1 MKRRTLLVGGAV
13 AAVAGGGLLV
23 GFGRLLGD
31 RVGDA
36 GTLPVQ
42 AGTVGLNG
50 WVRLGQDGVV
60 TVTMAKTEMGQG
72 ISTALPMIVADEM
85 DLPIS
90 LVRVAPAG
98 LDQLRYGNRIVFAG
112 TWWFHPDN
120 AQSWL
125 ARRFTEMGEANG
137 ALLGVQITGGSSSV
151 SDSFE
156 MLRLAGAS
164 ARALLVAAAAAR
176 WNVPPQECTTVAG
189 GVVHRQ
195 VHDGLRSA
203 AARLDYGALAEEAAR
218 LPLPADVQ
226 PKTARQRS
234 LVGTAAPRLDVP
246 EKIDGRAV
254 YGIDVRLP
262 GMLFAAVRGCPV
274 PGGRLAGFNA
284 APAKAMPGVRDVLS
298 YDGGEAGCA
307 AGVAALAA
315 DSWQAQLAVAAVQVQ
330 WDTSGLTPFSDAALV
345 EQMRGAFEREKGV
358 FVFHER
364 GDGARAMDR
373 AARTL
378 HADYFAPWL
387 AHATMEPMNC
397 TAQWLPAGQDPAG
410 VRLRIWAPTQAPSF
424 AIETA
429 ARVSGLRREQIELHL
444 TQIGGGFGRRL
455 ETDYIVPAVALAR
468 AVQPTPV
475 QALWSREEDM
485 AHDFYRP
492 AAVCRV
498 QAGFDEQG
506 KLLAWRTRS
515 VSDAITPQFLARN
528 FPLMGK
534 AAGMLPDRTQAEGL
548 WDQPYEIPHR
558 YCDHV
563 SAPSPVPI
571 GNWRSVGHSHM
582 AFFTESFIDE
592 LALAASVDPLAF
604 RRGLL
609 AAHPRHLAV
618 LDLAASKAGWGEALP
633 GGRARGI
640 ALHESF
646 GTIVAQVAE
655 VSIEEGRPRVHR
667 VVCAVDCGLVI
678 NPGIVAQQ
686 VEGSVIFALS
696 AALYGNITFR
706 DGKVE
711 QGNFPAYEMVRMR
724 EAPRVETWIVPSEAP
739 PSGIG
744 EPATPPLAPA
754 VANAVCMLTGK
765 RLRSLPLRLA

>member
-1 MKRRTLLVGGAV
+1 MKRRTFLVGGALV
-13 AAVAGGGLLV
+13 AAAGGGLLV
-23 GFGRLLGD
+23 GFGRLVGD

-36 GTLPVQ
+36 RSLP
-42 AGTVGLNG
+42 AEPGSVGLNG
-50 WVRLGQDGVV
+50 WVRLGKDGVV
-60 TVTMAKTEMGQG
+60 TITMAKTEMGQG
-72 ISTALPMIVADEM
+72 IATALPMIVAEEM
-85 DLPIS
+85 DVPLS
-90 LVRVAPAG
+90 LVRVEAAP
-98 LDQLRYGNRIVFAG
+98 LDERRYGNRIVFAG

-120 AQSWL
+120 EHSWL

-151 SDSFE
+151 SDSYE
-156 MLRLAGAS
+156 MLRQAGAA

-176 WNVPPQECTTVAG
+176 WNVPTHECVTVAG
-189 GVVHRQ
+189 GVIHRQ
-195 VHDGLRSA
+195 VHDGQRTS
-203 AARLDYGALAEEAAR
+203 AARLDYGVLAEEAAR
-218 LPLPADVQ
+218 QALPADLQ
-226 PKTARQRS
+226 PKTAKQRN
-234 LVGTAAPRLDVP
+234 LVGTRAPRLDVP
-246 EKIDGRAV
+246 DKVTGKAV

-274 PGGRLAGFNA
+274 PGGRLAGFDA
-284 APAKAMPGVRDVLS
+284 SKAKAMAGVHDVLA
-298 YDGGEAGCA
+298 YAGEAGCA
-307 AGVAALAA
+307 PGVAALAA

-330 WDTSGLTPFSDAALV
+330 WDTSGLALFNDAQLI

-364 GDGARAMDR
+364 GDGSKAMDR
-373 AARTL
+373 AARTM
-378 HADYFAPWL
+378 HADYLAPWL

-397 TAQWLPAGQDPAG
+397 TAQWLAPGQDPRG
-410 VRLRIWAPTQAPSF
+410 VRLRIWAPTQVPTF
-424 AIETA
+424 AVETA
-429 ARVSGLRREQIELHL
+429 ARVSGLPRAQIELQQ
-444 TQIGGGFGRRL
+444 TQVGGGFGRRL

-468 AVQPTPV
+468 AVQPLPV

-485 AHDFYRP
+485 THDFYRP
-492 AAVCRV
+492 AAVCRL

-506 KLLAWRTRS
+506 RLIAWRTRS
-515 VSDAITPQFLARN
+515 VSDAITPQFLGRN

-534 AAGMLPDRTQAEGL
+534 GAGMLPDRTQAEGL

-563 SAPSPVPI
+563 TAPAPVPI
-571 GNWRSVGHSHM
+571 GNWRSVGHSHL

-592 LALAASVDPLAF
+592 LAHSVNADPLAF

-609 AAHPRHLAV
+609 GAHPRHLAV
-618 LDLAASKAGWGEALP
+618 LDLAAQMAGWGTPLP
-633 GGRARGI
+633 PGHAHGI

-646 GTIVAQVAE
+646 GSIVAQVAE
-655 VSIEEGRPRVHR
+655 VSIRDGRPRVHR

-678 NPGIVAQQ
+678 HPGIVAQQ

-696 AALYGNITFR
+696 AALYGAITFR
-706 DGKVE
+706 DGQVE
-711 QGNFPAYEMVRMR
+711 QANFPAYEMVRMG
-724 EAPRVETWIVPSEAP
+724 EAPLVETYIVPSEEP

-754 VANAVCMLTGK
+754 LGNALFALTGR
-765 RLRSLPLRLA
+765 RLRALPIRL